1 MSNLSRSLALEE
13 TKETTFKCEVQLPV
27 RHLSIRNASTTTPQ
41 PACQVVK
48 VSGSVT
54 VSF

>member
-1 MSNLSRSLALEE
+1 VSTLNSSLALEE
-13 TKETTFKCEVQLPV
+13 MTESQSDMESLLQV
-27 RHLSIRNASTTTPQ
+27 RHLSISNALPEQ
-41 PACQVVK
+41 EHACHVVK

>member
-1 MSNLSRSLALEE
+1 MSNLNSSLALEE

-27 RHLSIRNASTTTPQ
+27 RHLSIRNASTPPQ
-41 PACQVVK
+41 LACQVVK